1 MKGIILAGGSGS
13 RLFPL
18 TKGVNKQLL
27 PVHDKPLIYYPL
39 TTLITAGIREIC
51 VISAPSEIS
60 SFKEL
65 LGSGEQFGVEIDY
78 RVQAKP
84 EGVPQA
90 FSIASDFIDGP
101 VALILGDNIFVDSG
115 EIRRMVGTFKG
126 GARVLGYQVS
136 DPSRFG
142 VLEFDR
148 FGEPVGI
155 TEKPKH
161 PKSKTVVPGFYVYD
175 EQILEIASVLKPSK
189 RGELEITDV
198 NMTYLKGGQLEVHDL
213 SRGSVWIDAGTSE
226 ALSRATRYISTIE
239 EHHGLK
245 IGCPEEASFRRG
257 FVSSQQL
264 MVIAKSMPEC
274 SYKNYLIAST
284 QGRRVGSQF
293 GEQHFKLVV

>member
-1 MKGIILAGGSGS
+1 MKGIILAGGNGS

-51 VISAPSEIS
+51 VISAPSELAA
-60 SFKEL
+60 FKEL
-65 LGSGEQFGVEIDY
+65 LGSGDQFGVEIDY
-78 RVQAKP
+78 RAQARP
-84 EGVPQA
+84 DGVPQA

-115 EIRRMVGTFKG
+115 EIRRMVSTFKD

-136 DPSRFG
+136 NPSRFG
-142 VLEFDR
+142 VVEFDR
-148 FGEPVGI
+148 FGEPIGI
-155 TEKPKH
+155 IEKPEH
-161 PKSKTVVPGFYVYD
+161 PKSKTVVPGFYIYD
-175 EQILEIASVLKPSK
+175 EKILEISDSLKPSK

-198 NMTYLKGGQLEVHDL
+198 NMTYLKSGQLELHDL
-213 SRGSVWIDAGTSE
+213 SRGSVWIDAGTPE

-257 FVSSQQL
+257 FISSQQL
-264 MVIAKSMPEC
+264 MMIAESLPEC
-274 SYKNYLIAST
+274 SYRNYLIAST

-293 GEQHFKLVV
+293 VNQQFKLVV